1 MTIPKALIEADKLW
15 SAALE
20 EGDRI
25 AQARIKAAVMGEAHL
40 HEAVS
45 TSDIQKAFAL
55 GIRSSLA
62 SKYAKLQP
70 SWTDLAVRKT
80 ANDFK
85 PVFER
90 EFAFEDD
97 VDLADNGGV
106 PTQPGSLPNIPEST
120 EYPSFGFT
128 QGASAWKLA
137 KKGARFPFT
146 WEMVVNDEWDFI
158 SGIPTTMLEKAR
170 TTELTEVLRQLA
182 ASGGVNTDTF
192 KTANGNTNAA
202 GHLFT
207 KEYKLTIDALALA
220 KKEVRARKDKDGRR
234 VAVNSFKLLVPGSA
248 KDNAQ
253 AVLNLQT
260 IKSIGTD
267 REIQYST
274 SNADVSLVA
283 SDELTDIGLPDTA
296 WFLVPANGRDS
307 KGDVLQLGFL
317 KGRETPDLRIS
328 SDGGQYLGG
337 GTVPGMEGSLLDD
350 KIELRIRHSVG
361 SNVKNPLALF
371 ASLGTEATA
380 APNQFPA

>member
-1 MTIPKALIEADKLW
+1 MEKALIEAGKLW
-15 SAALE
+15 DAALS

-25 AQARIKAAVMGEAHL
+25 AQARIKTLVMGDAHL
-40 HEAVS
+40 SEAVS
-45 TSDIQKAFAL
+45 SSDIQKAFAI
-55 GIRSSLA
+55 GIRQSLA
-62 SKYAKLQP
+62 SKYAKLQT
-70 SWTDLAVRKT
+70 SWTELAVKKT
-80 ANDFK
+80 VNDFK

-90 EFAFEDD
+90 EFAFNDD
-97 VDLADNGGV
+97 VDLASNGGV

-128 QGASAWKLA
+128 QGASAWSLA

-158 SGIPTTMLEKAR
+158 SGIPNTMLEKAR

-182 ASGGVNTDTF
+182 ASGGVNTTTF

-202 GHLFT
+202 GHLFD
-207 KEYKLTIDALALA
+207 KEYKLSVDSLVLA

-253 AVLNLQT
+253 AVLDLQT

-274 SNADVSLVA
+274 SNSDVSLVA
-283 SDELTDIGLPDTA
+283 SDELTDLGLPDTA
-296 WFLVPANGRDS
+296 WFLVPANGRDT

-337 GTVPGMEGSLLDD
+337 GAVPGLEGSLLDD